1 MATKAGVAGALGG
14 SRPPVPKLACFLPE
28 GSPTHWTLLI
38 RNHRLLVRGNS
49 GTNVLFVAIVGG
61 RVKTI
66 ACEVGVA
73 VNGWHPASRHMRT
86 GALTVRNAKG

>member
-1 MATKAGVAGALGG
+1 MATKAGVAGALDG

-49 GTNVLFVAIVGG
+49 GTNVLFVAIAVVGSRPSRARSALRRTDG
-61 RVKTI
+61 TQQAGI
-66 ACEVGVA
+66 CEQE
-73 VNGWHPASRHMRT
+73 
-86 GALTVRNAKG
+86 L